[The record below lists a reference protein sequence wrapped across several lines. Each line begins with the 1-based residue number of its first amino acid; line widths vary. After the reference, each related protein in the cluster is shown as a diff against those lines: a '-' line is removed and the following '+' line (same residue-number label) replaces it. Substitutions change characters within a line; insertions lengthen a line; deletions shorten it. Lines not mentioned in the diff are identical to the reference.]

1 MKKKLFWSMLTVM
14 MTAVLSIGFVA
25 CGSDDS
31 NGGNNDGNNGGSS
44 SNPAVVEGT
53 WKGIIDGA
61 NMELIFKGNGQGE
74 WIRHEQSSS
83 GQRDYRGVFSYTKE
97 SSTRGKAIATIED
110 KYSGTHTETMYYE
123 LKDGKMY
130 IYEAGYG
137 QGSTWILT
145 KEGSSGGSGFNPS
158 TGLYGTWTGYVD
170 GAPMDITL
178 NNNNTGS
185 WVRYEQ
191 GSYGTET
198 VRGDFTY
205 VKESETKGYA
215 VIHQGD
221 KDYSLD
227 RTVTAYFE
235 LRNGKLYLSLTG
247 YGQNEFELTKK

>member
-1 MKKKLFWSMLTVM
+1 MKKNLFWSMLTVM
-14 MTAVLSIGFVA
+14 MTVVLSIGFIA
-25 CGSDDS
+25 CGSDD
-31 NGGNNDGNNGGSS
+31 DKGSS
-44 SNPAVVEGT
+44 SGGGGTSDPNVVEGT
-53 WKGIIDGA
+53 WKGIIDDA

-97 SSTRGKAIATIED
+97 SSTRGKANVIIED
-110 KYSGTHTETMYYE
+110 RYSGTQTETMYYE

-137 QGSTWILT
+137 QGSTWVLT
-145 KEGSSGGSGFNPS
+145 KEGSSGGGGFNPS
-158 TGLYGTWTGYVD
+158 TGLYGTWAGYVD
-170 GAPMDITL
+170 GAQMEITL
-178 NNNNTGS
+178 NNDNTGR

-198 VRGDFTY
+198 VGGPFTY

-215 VIHQGD
+215 VIPKGD

-227 RTVTAYFE
+227 RDLTAFFE
-235 LRNGKLYLSLTG
+235 LRNGKLYLSLVG

>member
-31 NGGNNDGNNGGSS
+31 NGGNDGGNGGGT
-44 SNPAVVEGT
+44 SNPSVVEGT

-83 GQRDYRGVFSYTKE
+83 VQGDYRGVFSYTKE
-97 SSTRGKAIATIED
+97 SSTRGKANVIIED
-110 KYSGTHTETMYYE
+110 RYSGTQTETMYYE

-137 QGSTWILT
+137 QGSTWVLT
-145 KEGSSGGSGFNPS
+145 KEGSSGGGGFNPS
-158 TGLYGTWTGYVD
+158 TGLYGTWAGYVD
-170 GAPMDITL
+170 GAQMEITF
-178 NNNNTGS
+178 NNDNTGR

-191 GSYGTET
+191 GSYGIEPY
-198 VRGDFTY
+198 GGPFTY

-215 VIHQGD
+215 VIQQND
-221 KDYSLD
+221 EDPLD

-235 LRNGKLYLSLTG
+235 LRNGKLYVSLTG